1 MLTINN
7 LSINFG
13 NKDFWI
19 KNTSFSVKNGE
30 ILTILGS
37 SWSGKTTL
45 LKWLSW
51 YIDIN
56 NGEIIINELNIE
68 NLDISKRGIVLA
80 LQEYLLYP
88 NLSIYKNIE
97 TALSQDSNYSVWEL
111 LDIFWIKNLS
121 KRYPHEISWWEQQR
135 ISIARAIASS
145 PKVLLLDE
153 PFSNL
158 DTITK
163 HKLKTDLKNILK
175 KLNIPI
181 ILVSHDKSDA
191 YFFSENV
198 LILQNGEQVAYWN
211 IENVINETDNKYVAW
226 LLSEIIELSNEDKEY
241 LNITITK
248 DFIYIKDIIFN
259 IDNNWN
265 FSVIESYYNGF
276 VYENICINEYDIKMK
291 FYSDKKITFNQ
302 KVNLIFW

>member
-135 ISIARAIASS
+135 VSIARAIASS